1 MQYRKL
7 PNTRKEKSLHEFNHH
22 DVFGN
27 GLGHDQSMI
36 FKLLCSLVLGVIV
49 SQDLLFELD
58 NSNNI
63 KGLTNAFSLKVLS
76 GVYGVVVPLY
86 Y

>member
-1 MQYRKL
+1 MQYCKL

-22 DVFGN
+22 DVFWN

-36 FKLLCSLVLGVIV
+36 FKLLYSLVLGVIV

-58 NSNNI
+58 NS
-63 KGLTNAFSLKVLS
+63 GFTNAISLKVLS
-76 GVYGVVVPLY
+76 GVYGVVEPLY